1 MYVMHANDFTIFMD
15 ILYYLLYFI
24 YWFPVLF
31 KHEAVCNRETHHL
44 RKELLCYLVLSD
56 NGTPSAF
63 AWWGLSGYWVSTCQH
78 VPRNLWQKRS
88 DWTRHRLRTF
98 CTQTQ
103 QGIVCSWYRLIHNC
117 TCSLSLSSPKDKPCC
132 GPGSLT
138 VPVEAIWMVPL
149 LCSSQQP

>member
-1 MYVMHANDFTIFMD
+1 MHANDFTIFMD

-63 AWWGLSGYWVSTCQH
+63 A
-78 VPRNLWQKRS
+78 
-88 DWTRHRLRTF
+88 
-98 CTQTQ
+98 
-103 QGIVCSWYRLIHNC
+103 
-117 TCSLSLSSPKDKPCC
+117 
-132 GPGSLT
+132 
-138 VPVEAIWMVPL
+138 
-149 LCSSQQP
+149 